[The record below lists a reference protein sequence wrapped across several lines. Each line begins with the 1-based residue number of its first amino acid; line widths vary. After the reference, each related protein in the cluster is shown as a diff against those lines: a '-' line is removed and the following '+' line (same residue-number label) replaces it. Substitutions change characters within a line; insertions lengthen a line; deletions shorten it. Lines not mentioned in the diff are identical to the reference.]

1 MNSKTLWA
9 LFLLFFIIASCKKQD
24 SPNLPSF
31 VGGSEGLDIKILQ
44 GAPPPVIQD
53 EGSSPFSVTA
63 SIANVGEAEIGPG
76 TENPFVLVRLLGI
89 VPEQFGT
96 KPEKLYQTLQ
106 HKLAGAKRNFDGT
119 ILPGEIEVAT
129 FEPLNFL
136 GNVIETNEITMRL
149 DVCYDY
155 ATYSTVKICLKDDIL
170 ESSQDSSLCNL
181 RDLHLPLG
189 NSGAPLQI
197 ISADQSPA
205 GNDRIQVN
213 LVVGHVGRGMH
224 FRRGTTDP
232 RNACEF
238 SQQNKDA
245 YYTTMLVKYQD
256 PHFLLSCQGLTQTT
270 PDGYLFG
277 EIRLYDNAP
286 MTMTCYL
293 KRTEPSKNR
302 VYQSILETKLKY
314 RYGEYVEIPI
324 AVQTV
329 Q

>member
-1 MNSKTLWA
+1 MNSKTLWI
-9 LFLLFFIIASCKKQD
+9 LFLLLFLIVSCKKQD
-24 SPNLPSF
+24 SPNLKTF
-31 VGGSEGLDIKILQ
+31 IGGNQGLSVKILE

-63 SIANVGEAEIGPG
+63 NIANVGEAEIGPD
-76 TENPFVLVRLLGI
+76 TENPFVLVRLLGFI
-89 VPEQFGT
+89 PEQFGT
-96 KPEKLYQTLQ
+96 KPDKLYQTLQ

-129 FEPLNFL
+129 FEPLLFY
-136 GNVIETNEITMRL
+136 GNVIETNAITMRL

-155 ATYSTVKICLKDDIL
+155 STYSTVKICLKDDIL
-170 ESSQDSSLCNL
+170 ESAQDSSLCNL
-181 RDLHLPLG
+181 RDLNLPFG

-197 ISADQSPA
+197 VSADQSPA
-205 GNDRIQVN
+205 GFDRIQVN
-213 LVVGHVGRGMH
+213 LVVGHMGRGMH

-245 YYTTMLVKYQD
+245 FYTTMFVKYQD
-256 PHFLLSCQGLTQTT
+256 DHFILSCQGLTQAT
-270 PDGYLFG
+270 PDGYVFG

-286 MTMTCYL
+286 TTVTCYL
-293 KRTEPSKNR
+293 KRTGPSKNR

-314 RYGEYVEIPI
+314 RYGEFIEIPI
-324 AVQTV
+324 AVQDV
-329 Q
+329 H

>member
-1 MNSKTLWA
+1 MASKLPIFLL
-9 LFLLFFIIASCKKQD
+9 LFLLLIFSCKKQD
-24 SPNLPSF
+24 TTPEQTF
-31 VGGSEGLDIKILQ
+31 IGGNQGLSIHILE

-63 SIANVGEAEIGPG
+63 TIADVGEADVGPG

-96 KPEKLYQTLQ
+96 KPENLYQSLQ

-119 ILPGEIEVAT
+119 ILPGETEAAT
-129 FEPLNFL
+129 FEPLTFL
-136 GNVIETNEITMRL
+136 GNVIETNAITMRL

-155 ATYSTVKICLKDDIL
+155 STYSTVKICLKDDIL
-170 ESSQDSSLCNL
+170 ESYQDSTICML
-181 RDLHLPLG
+181 RDLHLPVG

-197 ISADQSPA
+197 LSADESPA
-205 GNDRIQVN
+205 GSDRVQVN

-245 YYTTMLVKYQD
+245 FYATLAVKYED
-256 PHFLLSCQGLTQTT
+256 DHFTLSCQGLTQTN
-270 PDGYLFG
+270 PEGYFFG

-286 MTMTCYL
+286 TTVTCYL
-293 KRTEPSKNR
+293 KRVKPSKNR
-302 VYQSILETKLKY
+302 VYQSILQTKLKY
-314 RYGEYVEIPI
+314 RYGEYVEIPM
-324 AVQTV
+324 AVQDV
-329 Q
+329 H